1 MEPHHPIESQAAP
14 SDRVTRHAHDKA
26 CRHHPIESQAP
37 TNRSLS
43 HHCSVSDSEEHA
55 GGGCLGDD
63 VTRRSGETAR
73 RKNPPPTA
81 RAINTHTPSINT
93 HTPPHTQSTMLNH
106 MVT

>member
-1 MEPHHPIESQAAP
+1 MEPPHPIESQAAP

-37 TNRSLS
+37 TNRSMS
-43 HHCSVSDSEEHA
+43 YHCSVSGSEKHA

-63 VTRRSGETAR
+63 AEEWSDSQDKESSSHSSGDQYPHVIDQYPHAT
-73 RKNPPPTA
+73 
-81 RAINTHTPSINT
+81 
-93 HTPPHTQSTMLNH
+93 PHTQITMFNH